1 MIEVR
6 ELKEE
11 EVRDNFIGSIRELV
25 DYWDNVNEKDTRGK
39 LSGLAFSILVLL
51 DGWHGDMPSF
61 IVAPYPH
68 IDDMKYHIEEGN
80 NYYPDNNDSY
90 VKCDISGC
98 LHEMLYKN
106 WK

>member
-51 DGWHGDMPSF
+51 DG
-61 IVAPYPH
+61 
-68 IDDMKYHIEEGN
+68 
-80 NYYPDNNDSY
+80 
-90 VKCDISGC
+90 
-98 LHEMLYKN
+98 
-106 WK
+106 